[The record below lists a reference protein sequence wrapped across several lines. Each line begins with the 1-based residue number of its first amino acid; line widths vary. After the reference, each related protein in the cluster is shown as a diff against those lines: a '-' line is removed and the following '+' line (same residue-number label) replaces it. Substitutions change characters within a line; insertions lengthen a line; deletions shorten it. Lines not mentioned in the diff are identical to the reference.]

1 VTFAEWAPAY
11 RDRIEIAL
19 EKALPGPATHPAPLH
34 TAMRYA
40 VLGGGKRLRPLLVYA
55 AGEHYGLSPEQVD
68 PIAVAIEFV
77 HAYSLVH
84 DDLPAMDDDDLRRGR
99 PAAHVAFDEATAILA
114 GDALQAHAYYV
125 LAANARAAGAEATRW
140 LIADLAQASGSQ
152 GMASGQALD
161 LAAEGRAISAAELEE
176 VYTLKTGCLI
186 SAAVTMPGRLCAGLT
201 ADHGDAMSQFGRS
214 IGLAFQ
220 IADDLLDVEGKTE
233 VIGKTP
239 GSDSRNRK
247 ATYPALFG
255 VEASR
260 RRLEQLYRKALDPLA
275 PLGSGADALRWL
287 CDYAVR
293 RDR

>member
-1 VTFAEWAPAY
+1 MTFAERAPAY

-19 EKALPGPATHPAPLH
+19 ENALPGPATHPAPLH

-55 AGEHYGLSPEQVD
+55 AGEHYGLAPEQVD
-68 PIAVAIEFV
+68 PIAVAIELV

-84 DDLPAMDDDDLRRGR
+84 DDLPAMDDDELRRGR

-114 GDALQAHAYYV
+114 GDALQAHAYCV
-125 LAANARAAGAEATRW
+125 LAGNAPIRGADATRR
-140 LIADLAQASGSQ
+140 LIADLAEASGSQ
-152 GMASGQALD
+152 GMAAGQALD
-161 LAAEGRAISAAELEE
+161 LAAEGRAVSAAELEE
-176 VYTLKTGCLI
+176 IYTLKTGYLI
-186 SAAVTMPGRLCAGLT
+186 SAAVTMPGRLR
-201 ADHGDAMSQFGRS
+201 ADLADGHRDALGAFGRS

-220 IADDLLDVEGKTE
+220 IADDLLDVEGKSE

-260 RRLEQLYRKALDPLA
+260 RRRDQLYRNALDLLA
-275 PLGSGADALRWL
+275 PFGSGADGLRWL
-287 CDYAVR
+287 CDYTVQ